1 MLLPRRSLSLLI
13 VGARRDI
20 SPFGGGF
27 GSSLCLSSMRL
38 LLLLALREVHVVNGD
53 VLDRDV
59 LIDYGDWVALLR

>member
-20 SPFGGGF
+20 SPVGGGF
-27 GSSLCLSSMRL
+27 GSSLCLSSMR

-59 LIDYGDWVALLR
+59 LIDYGDWVVLVR

>member
-13 VGARRDI
+13 LGACRDI
-20 SPFGGGF
+20 SPVGGF

-59 LIDYGDWVALLR
+59 LIDYGDRVALVR